1 MSEIPPP
8 TVPPATPPPP
18 GGSYTPPGG
27 GSYVP
32 PPPPPPP
39 PGGASGGSSDRTLML
54 ILSYLGILALI
65 PLLTKKDDREVQ
77 WHAKNGLAL
86 FIAEFVLWI
95 ALHIIISH
103 MPIGIGCGVSM
114 VSCAIWCAFLVIWVL
129 CIVKAV
135 QGQRFRIPV
144 ISDFADK
151 L

>member
-8 TVPPATPPPP
+8 PAVPPSIPP
-18 GGSYTPPGG
+18 PPGG
-27 GSYVP
+27 GSYTP

-39 PGGASGGSSDRTLML
+39 YGGGPSGSPGSGDRTIML

-65 PLLTKKDDREVQ
+65 PLLTKKDDPEVQ

-86 FIAEFVLWI
+86 FIAEIIIYALISFTVRYVPFLGCGAALVGCVLWI
-95 ALHIIISH
+95 VFVAVWII
-103 MPIGIGCGVSM
+103 
-114 VSCAIWCAFLVIWVL
+114 
-129 CIVKAV
+129 CIVKAL

-151 L
+151 M